1 MQVSAFRGY
10 KVVTVACGSKDA
22 QTLAVTDNDQV
33 WSWGDGDFGKLG
45 RGGHEGC
52 HVPKVID
59 SLNGTQIVQVN
70 RVIFVQRVGI
80 FLVLSSVIKVK
91 PLTNAMR
98 VKTQFNLILNTHP

>member
-70 RVIFVQRVGI
+70 RIIFVQRVGI
-80 FLVLSSVIKVK
+80 FLVLFFSNKSE
-91 PLTNAMR
+91 TNAMR
-98 VKTQFNLILNTHP
+98 VKTQFNLVLNTHP